1 MRFIIDAVLALTFWS
16 VSFYSANEVYNFVR
30 DGAIKNVS
38 RGLSSTEKFSE
49 SLLQK

>member
-1 MRFIIDAVLALTFWS
+1 MRFTIDAIIALSFWS
-16 VSFYSANEVYNFVR
+16 VSFYSASEVYNCVR

-49 SLLQK
+49 FLLQK